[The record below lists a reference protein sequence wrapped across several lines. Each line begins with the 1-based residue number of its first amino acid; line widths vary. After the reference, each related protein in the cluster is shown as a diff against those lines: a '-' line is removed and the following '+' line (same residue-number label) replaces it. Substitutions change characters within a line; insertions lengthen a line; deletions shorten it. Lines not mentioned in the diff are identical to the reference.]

1 MSDLER
7 PNPDALLASIQRED
21 SKSKRGRLKIFLGMA
36 PGVGKTYAMLKDAQ
50 QRDSEGIDVVVGYV
64 ETHNR
69 SETQALLE
77 GLVIAPRRQ
86 IEYRGVTME
95 EMDLD
100 GIIFLRPRLVLVDE
114 LAHTNVEGSRHP
126 KRYQDVLELL
136 DLGIDVSTTLN
147 VQHIESRADAVRQIT
162 GAPIHETVPDS
173 VLDLAD
179 EIQLIDLSP
188 AQLRERLAEGKVYL
202 GPRAD
207 AAAQNFFK
215 EDNLTALREI
225 ALRLTAERVD
235 QELRQI
241 RRGRAGSQVW
251 RSGERLMVA
260 VGTSPFSLQLVR
272 WTRRMA
278 YAQNAPWVAVSVIAH
293 RPLSTEMQRQLD
305 KNLST
310 ARELGAEVILTHDE
324 NVADA
329 LIRVARQNNVT
340 QIVTGKPL
348 TSRLLEWLQGGSLV
362 DQLIARSGEI
372 HIYVVPAEQSKG
384 KTSGPSWRLTSRSR
398 LQEYLTAA
406 GSVAAVTAASWF
418 AVNLT
423 GYWSIA
429 LFYLL
434 GVILLGLFLGRGPVL
449 LAATLCALTWDY
461 LFIPPIF
468 TFYIGKFED
477 ALMFGIFFV
486 VALVTGQL
494 TSRIRVQERDERRR
508 EQRAQAL
515 YRLTRS
521 IASASTTDELL
532 ANAVTQIRETIGADV
547 AFVLAK
553 SQFGLAPQV
562 HHASTFLLDEKELG
576 VATWAYRN
584 RHNAGR
590 FTDTLPS
597 AQAFHLPLATTD
609 QVVGVMVVRP
619 LNDEVLTLDQRDLL
633 ESFAR
638 QLAVVLEKEKLRTE
652 SASAQVLAKSDQLHR
667 TLLNSISHELRTPL
681 AVIQTATEEMTAGAS
696 TEKHKSLIREMNE
709 ALDRLKRLVK
719 NLLDSARLE
728 SVQFEPKR
736 EWGEVRDLVHEA
748 VELARPALKEDQ
760 LYLNLPD
767 QPPLIHG
774 DFGLLSQ
781 AVANLLH
788 NAAVHT
794 PSGTRITL
802 TVEASDKTLILRV
815 TDEGEGIPLSLL
827 PHLFEKFSRASD
839 ARPGGTGLGLSIA
852 RGFVEAHG
860 GTLEAYNQPSGHGA
874 IFVIRLPLE
883 KPHDTDELKS

>member
-1 MSDLER
+1 MPDAER

-21 SKSKRGRLKIFLGMA
+21 SKSKRGRLMIFLGMA
-36 PGVGKTYAMLKDAQ
+36 PGVGKTYAMLKDAH
-50 QRDSEGIDVVVGYV
+50 QRDTEGVDVVVGYV
-64 ETHNR
+64 ETHSR
-69 SETQALLE
+69 PETQALIE

-100 GIIFLRPRLVLVDE
+100 GIIFLRPQLVLVDE

-147 VQHIESRADAVRQIT
+147 VQHIESRADTVRQIT
-162 GAPIHETVPDS
+162 GANIHETVPDS

-202 GPRAD
+202 GDRAD

-235 QELRQI
+235 QQLRQI
-241 RRGRAGSQVW
+241 RQGRANTQVW
-251 RSGERLMVA
+251 RSGDRLMVA
-260 VGTSPFSLQLVR
+260 VGPSPFALQLVR

-278 YAQNAPWVAVSVIAH
+278 AAQNAPWIAVSVVPH
-293 RPLSTEMQRQLD
+293 RPLSPEMQRQLD
-305 KNLST
+305 KNLSS

-340 QIVTGKPL
+340 QIVTGKPM
-348 TSRLLEWLQGGSLV
+348 TSRLLELLQGGSLV
-362 DQLIARSGEI
+362 DQLIVRSGDI
-372 HIYVVPAEQSKG
+372 HIYIVPAEISAR
-384 KTSGPSWRLTSRSR
+384 KTTGPSWRVSSRS
-398 LQEYLTAA
+398 LLKEYA
-406 GSVAAVTAASWF
+406 VAATCVAGVTLASWF
-418 AVNLT
+418 IVAVT

-434 GVILLGLFLGRGPVL
+434 AVILMGLFLGRGPVF
-449 LAATLCALTWDY
+449 LAAALSALTWDY

-494 TSRIRVQERDERRR
+494 TSRIRVQERSERRR
-508 EQRAQAL
+508 EERAQAL

-532 ANAVTQIRETIGADV
+532 AGGARQIRETFRADV
-547 AFVLAK
+547 AFVLAE
-553 SQFGLAPQV
+553 SQFGLARQV
-562 HHASTFLLDEKELG
+562 HPASTFHPDEKELG
-576 VATWAYRN
+576 AATWAYRN

-597 AQAFHLPLATTD
+597 AEAFHLPMATAD
-609 QVVGVMVVRP
+609 QVVGVMAVRP

-638 QLAVVLEKEKLRTE
+638 QLAVVLEKEKLRAE
-652 SASAQVLAKSDQLHR
+652 SDSAQVLAKSDQLQR
-667 TLLNSISHELRTPL
+667 SLLNSISHELRTPL
-681 AVIQTATEEMTAGAS
+681 AVIQTATEEMTLSATTA
-696 TEKHKSLIREMNE
+696 KQKSLIGEMNE

-728 SVQFEPKR
+728 SKQFEPKR

-748 VELARPALKEDQ
+748 VELARPALGEDQ
-760 LYLNLPD
+760 FQLNLPD
-767 QPPLIHG
+767 QSQLIYC

-794 PSGTRITL
+794 PRGTPINL
-802 TVEASDKTLILRV
+802 TVEATDNTLILRV
-815 TDEGEGIPLSLL
+815 SDEGPGIPPTFL
-827 PHLFEKFSRASD
+827 PHLFEKFIRASD

-860 GTLEAYNQPSGHGA
+860 GTLEAYNQANGHGA

-883 KPHDTDELKS
+883 KPQNAAALKS